1 MRNLIRYQELGDYS
15 QTDLAG
21 FFAKNFFFF
30 FANLLTFFKLSLVFN
45 NESDGY
51 QRQN

>member
-30 FANLLTFFKLSLVFN
+30 FANLLRLDNSGQARTGQAQKAKIQV
-45 NESDGY
+45 
-51 QRQN
+51 